1 MADWRQAAQQALEAL
16 ENSYPME
23 TTTPR
28 EHEDAITALRA
39 ALAQQEPRNQCGE
52 TCERAKLC
60 AVCAKELAQQE
71 QEPVAWIQSNHL
83 QQAQREP
90 FLCRVE
96 PTQRLTDFVPLYTQ
110 PPRALRAALSQQEQE
125 PLSAEVERLRY
136 LILEI
141 AGAMRT
147 KAANNPYIK
156 ATTLDAL
163 ADELL
168 AGISAALAQQEQ
180 ATGKESLQVEFR
192 GGGQIATPLQSCIPG
207 TGAIPSPTITS
218 ALPLTSRRQA
228 TCTPG

>member
-1 MADWRQAAQQALEAL
+1 MTTLREAAQQALEAL
-16 ENSYPME
+16 EVFATCFSDGNE
-23 TTTPR
+23 
-28 EHEDAITALRA
+28 AITALRA
-39 ALAQQEPRNQCGE
+39 A
-52 TCERAKLC
+52 
-60 AVCAKELAQQE
+60 LAQQE